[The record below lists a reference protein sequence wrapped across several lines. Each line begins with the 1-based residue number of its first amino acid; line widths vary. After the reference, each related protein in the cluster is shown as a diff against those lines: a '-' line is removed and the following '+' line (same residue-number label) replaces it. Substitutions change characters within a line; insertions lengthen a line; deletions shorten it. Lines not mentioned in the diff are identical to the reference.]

1 MARSHPATQRGRW
14 SVGHISFMA
23 LLAVALLHGRPVAG
37 PVCEVRVISQECL
50 AAQEHP
56 NARRARIP
64 VTVALVDTALTG
76 SLPAVLLHRSA
87 EPHDI
92 LLLHTPEATPQLL
105 SETLNGVRVVRS
117 VVGEGHAT
125 ELVLSP
131 RFTKRQPAM
140 GGAEAVLNRLRS
152 SPQTELVSVGS
163 VRQIVVYINDVGWK
177 H

>member
-1 MARSHPATQRGRW
+1 
-14 SVGHISFMA
+14 MA
-23 LLAVALLHGRPVAG
+23 LLAVALLQGRPVAR

-140 GGAEAVLNRLRS
+140 GGAEAVLNRLRA
-152 SPQTELVSVGS
+152 SPQTELASVGS